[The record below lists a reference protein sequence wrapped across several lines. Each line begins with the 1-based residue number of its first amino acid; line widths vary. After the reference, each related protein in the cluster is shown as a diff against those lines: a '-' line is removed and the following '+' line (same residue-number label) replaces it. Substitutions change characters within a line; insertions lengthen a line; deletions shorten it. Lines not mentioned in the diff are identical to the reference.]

1 MFAGPKIRDLV
12 EKNINGI
19 GNIMALQSDA
29 SMAYDDLRWAI
40 EAKEDERNGK
50 VRIRSH
56 HNWPG
61 LH

>member
-29 SMAYDDLRWAI
+29 SMAYGDLRWAI
-40 EAKEDERNGK
+40 EAKEDVPNSK
-50 VRIRSH
+50 V
-56 HNWPG
+56 
-61 LH
+61 